1 MLFVRKK
8 DRGRALLAIRTMV
21 VGLPFHKKEDPDSTH
36 VESGL
41 TVSAQHFILA
51 LCCVGSN
58 LVILSFTYK

>member
-1 MLFVRKK
+1 MPLE
-8 DRGRALLAIRTMV
+8 IRTMV
-21 VGLPFHKKEDPDSTH
+21 VGLPFHEKEDPDSTH

-41 TVSAQHFILA
+41 AVSAQHYILA